1 MGTLPKM
8 LSSCLFLAL
17 ALPAMS
23 QECPDLQPS
32 TCMEGDI
39 ICDMGMN
46 GACWNG
52 DYCMQKD
59 LFVLLLVTTLHHQHV
74 LILQMLCVTMG
85 WMQMVVGWEISACLL
100 VTPVPWPVL
109 LFHHLTAP
117 ALSYCVTW
125 A

>member
-1 MGTLPKM
+1 M

-23 QECPDLQPS
+23 QYCPDMQPT

-52 DYCMQKD
+52 DYCMPEGSVCPPACYNPAPSTCAD
-59 LFVLLLVTTLHHQHV
+59 PSDVVCDNG
-74 LILQMLCVTMG
+74 MDANGCWMG
-85 WMQMVVGWEISACLL
+85 DMCLPAGNPCPMVCA
-100 VTPVPWPVL
+100 PFP
-109 LFHHLTAP
+109 HLTAP
-117 ALSYCVTW
+117 AQKYCVIW